1 LSNEDAFK
9 PEADTLME
17 KVFDPEDFVNNNIA
31 ECRALRL
38 ALRESKEVA
47 AVAL

>member
-9 PEADTLME
+9 PEADALME

-31 ECRALRL
+31 ECRALWL
-38 ALRESKEVA
+38 ALCNGPEKYP
-47 AVAL
+47 